1 MKNSE
6 KNSRE
11 QQKRRPYKRP
21 TMTRVGLV
29 AEQVLAVGCKL
40 DAGSGGPLSPI
51 SCTNNNCNTAG
62 S

>member
-1 MKNSE
+1 MSNPE

-11 QQKRRPYKRP
+11 KVRRRPYKRP
-21 TMTRVGLV
+21 TLTRVGLV
-29 AEQVLAVGCKL
+29 ADQVLAVGCKL

-51 SCTNNNCNTAG
+51 SCTSNNCNTAG